1 MRALILEKETQ
12 LKMGKY
18 ILVAKNGIFDRD
30 HKVLQNDLRYVM
42 KKLDLF
48 R

>member
-12 LKMGKY
+12 LKNGKY
-18 ILVAKNGIFDRD
+18 ILVAKNGIFERE
-30 HKVLQNDLRYVM
+30 HKVLQNDLKYVM

-48 R
+48 K